1 MRDITVAITE
11 ASYSG
16 NKGAAAMLQ
25 SSIQQLHDRYGEA
38 LNVNLMSVYPADDRK
53 QVPFDFVKVVPAKPK
68 QVLFM
73 AFPGAVLYKV
83 FRWLPPVR
91 KLLLK
96 QPMLKAY
103 ARTDLVL
110 NEAGVSLVDS
120 RGFIMNV
127 YSFVCSAIPMLMG
140 VPVIKYCQA
149 LGTFK
154 KAYNRFLAKWQLP
167 KIRKIFARG
176 EITRQNL
183 EGIGITE
190 NVTVCA
196 DGAFSMEDD
205 PAMTRKVG
213 DLWAGDPFFR
223 GDVVGLS
230 ISVVVHHKCQA
241 LGIEYPKVIA
251 EFIGELNRQGY
262 KVLLIANA
270 ARINSTK
277 TRTNDLLLG
286 DEIYAACG
294 NREMVRW
301 YHEEMTAEELREHI
315 GRCRFL
321 VASRFHSMI
330 AGLERGVPVM
340 LVGWSHKYKEVLDM
354 FELGEYTADYS
365 SLSRETLMTGFE
377 KLRADEEPIRR
388 KLTEHIDAVR
398 ESSRDNIRL
407 ISEELDRIMEEKES
421 TNKGYSRLGNPG
433 DYQAVRKGYALK
445 DECRQ
450 NAASG
455 GLVTA
460 LLCNLLRHGDIDG
473 AWVTKAVFDGG
484 KATYKTFIATTEAE
498 IRDAGSSVYL
508 NVPLLSHLDLLR
520 GFNGRIAAVMQP
532 CMMKA
537 FSAMLEKE
545 PALKE
550 KVALKLGLFC
560 SGSCSPEA
568 TDLALRKAGIRTEG
582 ATRLFY
588 RRGFWRGPGTVEFA
602 DGHQETFSYTKTFC
616 TYKNAYFF
624 SKAACFSCRDHFAE
638 NADVSFGDV
647 WLKEMKKEAVKHT
660 GCVIRSEKALAW
672 LKRAEEE
679 GDLTLRYM
687 GERDLLRSQ
696 KRALAFKF
704 RVCPKEGRKR
714 WNDRLAFR
722 LAEHNRKASEKHPG
736 RVARW
741 PQPVLF
747 LYMCFIRWL
756 MNF

>member
-127 YSFVCSAIPMLMG
+127 YSFGCSAIPMLMG

-154 KAYNRFLAKWQLP
+154 KAYNRFLAKGQLP

-183 EGIGITE
+183 EGIGITK

-354 FELGEYTADYS
+354 FELGEYTAD
-365 SLSRETLMTGFE
+365 
-377 KLRADEEPIRR
+377 
-388 KLTEHIDAVR
+388 
-398 ESSRDNIRL
+398 
-407 ISEELDRIMEEKES
+407 
-421 TNKGYSRLGNPG
+421 
-433 DYQAVRKGYALK
+433 
-445 DECRQ
+445 
-450 NAASG
+450 
-455 GLVTA
+455 
-460 LLCNLLRHGDIDG
+460 
-473 AWVTKAVFDGG
+473 
-484 KATYKTFIATTEAE
+484 
-498 IRDAGSSVYL
+498 
-508 NVPLLSHLDLLR
+508 
-520 GFNGRIAAVMQP
+520 
-532 CMMKA
+532 
-537 FSAMLEKE
+537 
-545 PALKE
+545 
-550 KVALKLGLFC
+550 
-560 SGSCSPEA
+560 
-568 TDLALRKAGIRTEG
+568 
-582 ATRLFY
+582 
-588 RRGFWRGPGTVEFA
+588 
-602 DGHQETFSYTKTFC
+602 
-616 TYKNAYFF
+616 
-624 SKAACFSCRDHFAE
+624 
-638 NADVSFGDV
+638 
-647 WLKEMKKEAVKHT
+647 
-660 GCVIRSEKALAW
+660 
-672 LKRAEEE
+672 
-679 GDLTLRYM
+679 
-687 GERDLLRSQ
+687 
-696 KRALAFKF
+696 
-704 RVCPKEGRKR
+704 
-714 WNDRLAFR
+714 
-722 LAEHNRKASEKHPG
+722 
-736 RVARW
+736 
-741 PQPVLF
+741 
-747 LYMCFIRWL
+747 
-756 MNF
+756 